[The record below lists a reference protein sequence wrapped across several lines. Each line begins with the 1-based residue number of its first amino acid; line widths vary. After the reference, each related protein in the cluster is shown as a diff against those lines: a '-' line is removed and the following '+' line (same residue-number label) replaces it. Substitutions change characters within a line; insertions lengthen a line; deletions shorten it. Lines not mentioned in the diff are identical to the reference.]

1 MLTKLKLIDVSND
14 YEQQCK
20 IITMMR
26 DEKCI
31 SEVFQNRVDR
41 LVNSA
46 FCYIIRRN
54 GKDIGFVNLVIEKQD
69 PEFYFLDIGLK
80 DIYRNMGIGTTIL
93 KKLQDMEFDKF
104 ILLEVKIANEGANL
118 SIEKVGIKVA
128 EFDDINYYLL
138 QKDKVEEFI
147 DGDYLEEL
155 AHHVAIKSKKD
166 LLKK

>member
-1 MLTKLKLIDVSND
+1 MLTKLVDVSND
-14 YEQQCK
+14 YKEQCK
-20 IITMMR
+20 IVTMMR
-26 DEKCI
+26 DDEVI
-31 SEVFQNRVDR
+31 REVFSNRIDR
-41 LVNSA
+41 LANSRYS
-46 FCYIIRRN
+46 FIVKK
-54 GKDIGFVNLVIEKQD
+54 GTKDIGFVNLVIEKQN
-69 PEFYFLDIGLK
+69 PTFYFLDIGLK
-80 DIYRNMGIGTTIL
+80 EYYRNMGIGTTIL